1 MCASVFSVYV
11 SMCVS
16 VCVSMFVSVCVS
28 MCVSVYV
35 SVSEMPVENE
45 DRVEEADK
53 KTVCPKSDNP
63 NRFLGSGASRCLR
76 CKKSQ
81 NQLVR
86 CGKSW

>member
-1 MCASVFSVYV
+1 MCVSVCKRFFKRVLACFSVYV
-11 SMCVS
+11 SVRFS
-16 VCVSMFVSVCVS
+16 I
-28 MCVSVYV
+28 CVSVYV

-45 DRVEEADK
+45 DRVEEADEK
-53 KTVCPKSDNP
+53 AVCPKSDNP